1 MSTNAAVAAPSPTE
15 LTHDEQELLNA
26 AKASVP
32 RQGTPFAT
40 PRALVFGGWL
50 CGALLAVAAVLR
62 FVNSGGGLEALYD
75 SLIHLALGVAWI
87 SIGLLNARLLR
98 LRTSTH
104 SLIKKLTESDNR
116 P

>member
-15 LTHDEQELLNA
+15 LTPDEQKLLTA
-26 AKASVP
+26 AKATVP
-32 RQGTPFAT
+32 RQGTPFVT

-50 CGALLAVAAVLR
+50 CGVMFGAAAVLR

-87 SIGLLNARLLR
+87 AIGVWSARFLR
-98 LRTSTH
+98 LRTSAH
-104 SLIKKLTESDNR
+104 SLVRKLTESGNT